1 MDQIGFTPTDKLLMI
16 FVTVIFPE
24 RWKKNNVDI
33 LINQFLFAVDFVVFV
48 SANQR
53 PVKPTN

>member
-16 FVTVIFPE
+16 FVTAM
-24 RWKKNNVDI
+24 
-33 LINQFLFAVDFVVFV
+33 FAVDFVVFV

>member
-24 RWKKNNVDI
+24 RWKKNVDI